1 MPNHSC
7 EFCRAKKSRR
17 SIVALLERL
26 PNVTN
31 TRASVLLG
39 ISRQYIATQRVKLEA
54 TGCVAKRERTGNA
67 QHHIERAL
75 AKAQRLGGHPIAHTL
90 AGEVEEAK
98 AFFRS
103 PASVVGIGYPI
114 GSMWPGAPR
123 VT

>member
-7 EFCRAKKSRR
+7 EFCNAKKSRR

-31 TRASVLLG
+31 TRAATLLG

-54 TGCVAKRERTGNA
+54 VGCVAKRERTGNA
-67 QHHIERAL
+67 QHHIERAMS
-75 AKAQRLGGHPIAHTL
+75 KAQRLGGHPIAHTL
-90 AGEVEEAK
+90 PGEVEEVR
-98 AFFRS
+98 AFFR
-103 PASVVGIGYPI
+103 PHPPVLGIGYPI

-123 VT
+123 VA